1 MSRIELNGLT
11 KVYGSD
17 VVAVDDVDLTIADG
31 EFVTLVGPSG
41 CGKTTTLRCIAGF
54 ETPSKGQVM
63 MGDREITDEPPYRRD
78 VGMVFQSFALFPHM
92 TVKDNIA
99 YGMRVADQ
107 EYSTQEI
114 DDRVD
119 EMLEMIELPGIQDR
133 KPDQLSGGQ
142 QQRVALARALA
153 LNPEALLLDE
163 PLASLDEKL
172 RKQMQAELSRIQKE
186 LGVTTVFVTHNQE
199 EAMTM
204 SDRIVVM
211 NEGGFEQIGS
221 PDMVY
226 HEPSSLFV
234 ADFIGKANI
243 FYGRVADDRDETTT
257 VDTGETIIQATANDR
272 LEVGTNV
279 GVVVRPEGVSLS
291 RLEADETV
299 GDGGNRMN
307 VATGEVNLVQMLGG
321 TVEYRVYTEGGSELI
336 VTTQAGEH
344 RTDPFER
351 GDRVRIEFAAD
362 QTKVLS
368 TESIVEDLAVKNAPE
383 SEAEI

>member
-1 MSRIELNGLT
+1 MSRIQLADLT
-11 KVYGSD
+11 KVYGDD
-17 VVAVDDVDLTIADG
+17 VVAVDNIDLAIEDG

-54 ETPSKGQVM
+54 ETPTQGQVVI
-63 MGDREITDEPPYRRD
+63 GDQDITAKPPYRRD

-92 TVKDNIA
+92 TVKENIA

-107 EYSTQEI
+107 EYSEQEVT
-114 DDRVD
+114 DRVD
-119 EMLEMIELPGIQDR
+119 EMLGMIELSGIHDR

-153 LNPEALLLDE
+153 LNPEVLLLDE

-211 NEGGFEQIGS
+211 NNGGFEQIGT
-221 PDMVY
+221 PNDVY
-226 HEPSSLFV
+226 HDPASLFV

-243 FYGRVADDRDETTT
+243 FTGHIIKAGNETVTVETSESTLHATT
-257 VDTGETIIQATANDR
+257 NEQ
-272 LEVGTNV
+272 LEPGTEV

-291 RLEADETV
+291 QLETNEAI
-299 GDGGNRMN
+299 GDGWRNMN
-307 VATGEVNLVQMLGG
+307 VTSGEVNLVQMLGG
-321 TVEYRVYTEGGSELI
+321 TVEYRVYTEHDTELI
-336 VTTQAGEH
+336 VTTQASEQQ
-344 RTDPFER
+344 TTPLER
-351 GDRVRIEFAAD
+351 GDRVQIEFSAN
-362 QTKVLS
+362 QTRVLS
-368 TESIVEDLAVKNAPE
+368 TESIVEDTTIETTLE
-383 SEAEI
+383 TEAEV

>member
-1 MSRIELNGLT
+1 MSRIELDGLT

-17 VVAVDDVDLTIADG
+17 VVAVDDVDLTIEDG

-54 ETPSKGQVM
+54 ESPTEGQVV
-63 MGDREITDEPPYRRD
+63 MGDRDITDDPPYRRD

-92 TVKDNIA
+92 TVKENVA

-107 EYSTQEI
+107 KYS
-114 DDRVD
+114 DDEVDARVS
-119 EMLEMIELPGIQDR
+119 EMLEMIELPGVQDR
-133 KPDQLSGGQ
+133 KPSQLSGGQ

-172 RKQMQAELSRIQKE
+172 REQMQAELSRIQKE

-211 NEGGFEQIGS
+211 NEGGFEQTGA
-221 PDMVY
+221 PDSVY
-226 HEPSSLFV
+226 HDPASLFV

-243 FYGRVADDRDETTT
+243 FHGDVVAVDADDVT
-257 VDTGETIIQATANDR
+257 VDTGEATVRATARNS
-272 LEVGTNV
+272 LEPGAEV
-279 GVVVRPEGVSLS
+279 GVVVRPEGVSLA
-291 RLEADETV
+291 RADDATV
-299 GDGGNRMN
+299 GDGGGRTN
-307 VATGEVNLVQMLGG
+307 VTTGEVNLVQMLGG
-321 TVEYRVYTEGGSELI
+321 TVEYRVFTEGGDELV
-336 VTTQAGEH
+336 VTKQTGEH
-344 RTDPFER
+344 RSEPLER
-351 GDRVRIEFAAD
+351 GDRVRIEFAPD
-362 QTKVLS
+362 QARVLS
-368 TESIVEDLAVKNAPE
+368 TESVVEDLDVEDRSDSA
-383 SEAEI
+383 AEV